1 MEAGTLTLVGRRVLR
16 AVGLLPR
23 RMKAVDHPHLPGGM
37 ATMGAFRAS
46 GDISL
51 RPGTF
56 DAVGDRIPVPG
67 RARCPLREGMHPAA
81 RNVPASKP
89 RQQAAGAPTDYSGI
103 PRLKIINKGTT
114 PATRICNSTTSTKI
128 SDPFSVRDMPRCFP
142 MLSAPGSPRMIE
154 AR

>member
-1 MEAGTLTLVGRRVLR
+1 MEPA
-16 AVGLLPR
+16 
-23 RMKAVDHPHLPGGM
+23 
-37 ATMGAFRAS
+37 GAFDAV

-56 DAVGDRIPVPG
+56 DAVGDGNPVPG
-67 RARCPLREGMHPAA
+67 RVRCPPLREGMHPAA
-81 RNVPASKP
+81 RNVPARKP

-103 PRLKIINKGTT
+103 PRLKIINNGTT
-114 PATRICNSTTSTKI
+114 PAMRICNSTTRTKI